1 MLNHRWI
8 IIGLA
13 TGIIGL
19 SACSSEK
26 GSEKSTGQVGTD
38 QEETLS
44 SDSRFSVESIS
55 RGAAVF
61 QRNCAECH
69 GPEAQG
75 HPGWTPPTKAG
86 AKKDYVVAPPLNGT
100 GITWRRTRNDIKNII
115 KQGVVK
121 DNVPVMPAWVGRVD
135 EQELDDVVTWFQ
147 ALWPPEVYNR
157 WQKAQ
162 AQTGSKKGS

>member
-1 MLNHRWI
+1 MLNYKWI
-8 IIGLA
+8 ILGLV
-13 TGIIGL
+13 TGVIGL

-26 GSEKSTGQVGTD
+26 EPEKSTGQAAAGK
-38 QEETLS
+38 EETQSL
-44 SDSRFSVESIS
+44 DSRFSLESIS

-75 HPGWTPPTKAG
+75 HPDWGSTTTGKKKA
-86 AKKDYVVAPPLNGT
+86 YVVAPPLNGA
-100 GITWRRTRNDIKNII
+100 GVTWKRSRQDIKNII
-115 KQGVVK
+115 KQGVIK
-121 DNVPVMPAWVGRVD
+121 ENVPVMPAWKGRVD

-162 AQTGSKKGS
+162 AQTGSKRGS

>member
-1 MLNHRWI
+1 MMGLAI
-8 IIGLA
+8 GVIGLA
-13 TGIIGL
+13 
-19 SACSSEK
+19 ACSSEK
-26 GSEKSTGQVGTD
+26 EPEKSTGQVEAEKD
-38 QEETLS
+38 ETQS
-44 SDSRFSVESIS
+44 SDSRFSLENIS

-75 HPGWTPPTKAG
+75 HPDWGSTATGQKKA
-86 AKKDYVVAPPLNGT
+86 YVVAPPLNGA
-100 GITWRRTRNDIKNII
+100 GVTWKRSRQDIKNII
-115 KQGVVK
+115 KQGVIK
-121 DNVPVMPAWVGRVD
+121 ENVPVMPAWKGRVD